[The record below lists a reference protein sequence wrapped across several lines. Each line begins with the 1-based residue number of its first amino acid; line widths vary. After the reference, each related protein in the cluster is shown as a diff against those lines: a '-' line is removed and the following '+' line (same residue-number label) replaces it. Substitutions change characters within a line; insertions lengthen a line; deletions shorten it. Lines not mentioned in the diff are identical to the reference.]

1 MIGTVMPLLVL
12 AIGWFAGGRTASGL
26 RRLGWS
32 RGLAIGVG
40 GSLLA
45 VVILAVFWT
54 TAFYFVSKPPGP
66 HETDAGAM
74 AFAAFSIVG
83 GALAA
88 SAWIGGMVGAML
100 AVRR

>member
-1 MIGTVMPLLVL
+1 MLLLVL

-45 VVILAVFWT
+45 VLILAVFWT

-66 HETDAGAM
+66 DETDAGAM
-74 AFAAFSIVG
+74 AFAAFFILG

-88 SAWIGGMVGAML
+88 SAWIGGMVGAIL

>member
-1 MIGTVMPLLVL
+1 MVGTVMLLLVL
-12 AIGWFAGGRTASGL
+12 AIGWFAGARTASGL

-40 GSLLA
+40 GSLPA
-45 VVILAVFWT
+45 VLILTVFWT
-54 TAFYFVSKPPGP
+54 TAFYVGSKPPGP

-74 AFAAFSIVG
+74 AFAAFFILG
-83 GALAA
+83 GAFAA
-88 SAWIGGMVGAML
+88 SAWIGGMVGAIL

>member
-1 MIGTVMPLLVL
+1 MIGTVMLLLVL

-74 AFAAFSIVG
+74 ALRHFS
-83 GALAA
+83 
-88 SAWIGGMVGAML
+88 
-100 AVRR
+100 

>member
-1 MIGTVMPLLVL
+1 MIGTVMLLLVL

-54 TAFYFVSKPPGP
+54 TAFYFVSKPGP

-74 AFAAFSIVG
+74 AFAAFFIVG